1 MIPDRARYA
10 RVMAI
15 SGRPPVRAIFFDAGN
30 TLLRMNYAVIAAR
43 LVELGY
49 TVSPEDVQQAEWRA
63 RVRLDAARFA
73 PAGARASTESGSA
86 RGDYVRYLLEGLA
99 IEAAAVVEAMVEWRS
114 HYNVPVGLWNTADPE
129 AATALTLAREA
140 GMGAAVISNS
150 NGSVRSILDG
160 LGLTRHLDFVID
172 SFEVGVEKPDARI
185 FRLGL
190 DRAGLAPHEVVYV
203 GDLYSVDVLGA
214 RAVGMDAV
222 LLDPGGCWGRSDCL
236 AAPGPLAA
244 VRLILS
250 GRRPAHRP

>member
-1 MIPDRARYA
+1 MRA
-10 RVMAI
+10 V
-15 SGRPPVRAIFFDAGN
+15 FFDAGN

-43 LVELGY
+43 LVELGC
-49 TVSPEDVQQAEWRA
+49 TVSAEDVQRAEWQA

-73 PAGARASTESGSA
+73 PEAARVSTESGSA

-99 IEAAAVVEAMVEWRS
+99 IDDRAVAEAMVEWRS
-114 HYNVPVGLWNTADPE
+114 RYNIPVGLWNTADPE
-129 AATALTLAREA
+129 AAPALTLAREA
-140 GMGAAVISNS
+140 GLGAAVISNS

-185 FRLGL
+185 FQLGL
-190 DRAGLAPHEVVYV
+190 ERAGLAPHEVVYV

-222 LLDPGGCWGRSDCL
+222 LLDPGGCWERSDCL
-236 AAPGPLAA
+236 AAAGPLDA
-244 VRLILS
+244 VRLILA
-250 GRRPAHRP
+250 GRGAARSL